1 MEKCGCKVILATSL
15 ASCVFDM
22 GSGYVYCSLLYW
34 LYNHVVICWQPVY
47 KGYSNQSA
55 FTVMYIVSIFLFWL
69 WGLCTRSVALGRSNC
84 EGLLHSVKT
93 SSPPFPPLNL
103 YWGISLPQCN
113 ESRGSMDGIQDL
125 LTLPAF
131 LTRVRTHLGQVTFP
145 GLVCSCPALC
155 SPSKILIGSP
165 KQPQGCLWISLKLLH
180 SVGLHGVCIRGAPL
194 NQAVV

>member
-1 MEKCGCKVILATSL
+1 MLLLAITCTADTNWLTAKKVL
-15 ASCVFDM
+15 ASRV
-22 GSGYVYCSLLYW
+22 
-34 LYNHVVICWQPVY
+34 
-47 KGYSNQSA
+47 
-55 FTVMYIVSIFLFWL
+55 TVASS
-69 WGLCTRSVALGRSNC
+69 CRSNC

-103 YWGISLPQCN
+103 HWGISLPQCN

-155 SPSKILIGSP
+155 SPSKILIGNP

-180 SVGLHGVCIRGAPL
+180 SIGLYGVCIRGAPL
-194 NQAVV
+194 YQEPLKLFFQYVLKTRLWWNKMQCMECTLFYQHITC